1 MEVRHMYSKS
11 DSTAWAGKGFT
22 GGLVLLLMGGIFL
35 LANLGVFQSHLLHVW
50 WPLLLIVAGV
60 AKVIG
65 YGHTRLDRPRKPYS
79 DFA

>member
-1 MEVRHMYSKS
+1 MYSEL
-11 DSTAWAGKGFT
+11 DSRARTGRGFT

-35 LANLGVFQSHLLHVW
+35 LANLGVFQPHLLHVW

-65 YGHTRLDRPRKPYS
+65 YGYTRLDRVRKPYS

>member
-1 MEVRHMYSKS
+1 MYSES
-11 DSTAWAGKGFT
+11 DSRTYAGRGFA
-22 GGLVLLLMGGIFL
+22 GGLVLLLMGSIFL

-50 WPLLLIVAGV
+50 WPVLLIVVGV

-65 YGHTRLDRPRKPYS
+65 YGYTRFDRPRKPYS

>member
-1 MEVRHMYSKS
+1 MSSEW
-11 DSTAWAGKGFT
+11 DSRACAGRGFT

-50 WPLLLIVAGV
+50 WPLLLIVVGV
-60 AKVIG
+60 AKVIAYG
-65 YGHTRLDRPRKPYS
+65 YTQLDRPRKRYS